1 MRNFLIALLL
11 AIVSLQATVV
21 AVSDYG
27 VATSHTQQLHA
38 YGAAHLSEDVDLDV
52 DDDKLKSSA
61 AIEELSDY
69 LPADLPVPRATRIA
83 PPSRPAELALMSI
96 YLPGS
101 KPPPRG

>member
-21 AVSDYG
+21 AVSDYRA
-27 VATSHTQQLHA
+27 ATKHSQHMLAHA
-38 YGAAHLSEDVDLDV
+38 SAHLSEDLDLDA
-52 DDDKLKSSA
+52 DKLKASA

-69 LPADLPVPRATRIA
+69 LPADLPVPRAARIA
-83 PPSRPAELALMSI
+83 PPSRPAELALRSI
-96 YLPGS
+96 YLPGI